1 MVELVV
7 HVVNLLLPLL
17 IRLAHQVVE
26 ARLLI
31 KLLLWQV
38 LCLLHAAARAG
49 VYHLNLADLSKQ
61 LGGGLDL
68 RILRPPVIVLLLLCH
83 LKILLEA
90 LLALCR
96 FFVKLLRQRTDD
108 TL

>member
-7 HVVNLLLPLL
+7 HVVKLLLPLL

-26 ARLLI
+26 APLLI
-31 KLLLWQV
+31 KLLLWHV
-38 LCLLHAAARAG
+38 LWLLHATARAG
-49 VYHLNLADLSKQ
+49 VYHLNLADFSEQ
-61 LGGGLDL
+61 LGGGFGL
-68 RILRPPVIVLLLLCH
+68 RILRAPVIVLLLLCH

-96 FFVKLLRQRTDD
+96 FFAKLLRKRTDD